1 MFNSMNRLVN
11 PYFGFSVIAIFDKYI
26 HIFVSSLRR
35 MIRYTNSDQYAHE
48 EKAQLLNLAL

>member
-1 MFNSMNRLVN
+1 MKRLVN
-11 PYFGFSVIAIFDKYI
+11 PYFGFSVIAIFDKHRLDV